1 MVRVRVRVRFMV
13 KVRVKVGFRV
23 QKYLG
28 FDPCRHS
35 EPFIWEVYRILSDCG
50 FLRNVFD

>member
-1 MVRVRVRVRFMV
+1 MV
-13 KVRVKVGFRV
+13 KVKVRFRI

-35 EPFIWEVYRILSDCG
+35 EPFINIWETYL
-50 FLRNVFD
+50 FLVPKVVF